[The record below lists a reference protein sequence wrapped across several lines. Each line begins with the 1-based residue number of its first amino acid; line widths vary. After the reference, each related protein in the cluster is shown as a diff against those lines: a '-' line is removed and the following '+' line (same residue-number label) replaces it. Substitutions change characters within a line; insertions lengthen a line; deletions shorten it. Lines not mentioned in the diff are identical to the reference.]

1 MSRLACSCGPAFD
14 DLFGCA
20 RHRRRRATTSPNGGD
35 KSDNTLT
42 FWSRRP
48 TAAVNLK
55 GIHTTMQI
63 AAVKDPKRKIFGIL
77 QDSQFSPMLI
87 GDATVVD
94 LRQVIAL
101 IGSRSG
107 APELGAPRTL
117 DSVKLAA
124 PVGPLAK
131 NVICVGKNYHDHAQE
146 FARSGIDQSGDR
158 QEVPDQPVVFT
169 KATSALAD
177 PFQQISASS
186 DPTHSVDYEGELGVV
201 IGRRCK
207 NVKRAEAL
215 DTVFGYTI
223 VNDVTARTIQ
233 QRHKQWFLGKS
244 LDGFCPVG
252 PVLVTADE
260 FGKPDAQELATY
272 VNGERRQFAR
282 LRDMIFDVGAT
293 IEAVSACVTL
303 EPGDLIATGT
313 PAGVGIGF
321 NPPRYLAPG
330 DEVRVS
336 ITGIGELVNRF
347 V

>member
-1 MSRLACSCGPAFD
+1 VAPE
-14 DLFGCA
+14 
-20 RHRRRRATTSPNGGD
+20 
-35 KSDNTLT
+35 
-42 FWSRRP
+42 
-48 TAAVNLK
+48 K
-55 GIHTTMQI
+55 GIFQIMKI
-63 AAVKDPKRKIFGIL
+63 AAVHDPDGKIFGIL
-77 QDSQFSPMLI
+77 EGEQFRALLAGGAP
-87 GDATVVD
+87 VRD

-101 IGSRSG
+101 TAKG
-107 APELGAPRTL
+107 AGALAFASPRAL
-117 DSVKLAA
+117 DGVKLAA

-131 NVICVGKNYHDHAQE
+131 NVICVGKNYYDHAQE
-146 FARSGIDQSGDR
+146 FARSGVDQSGDK
-158 QEVPDQPVVFT
+158 QEVPEQPVVFT
-169 KATSALAD
+169 KATTALAD
-177 PFQQISASS
+177 PFQEISASS

-201 IGRRCK
+201 IGRRAR
-207 NVKRAEAL
+207 NVKRADAL
-215 DTVFGYTI
+215 DHVFGYTI
-223 VNDVTARTIQ
+223 VNDLTARTIQ

-252 PVLVTADE
+252 PCLVTADE

-293 IEAVSACVTL
+293 IAAVSACVTL

-321 NPPRYLAPG
+321 TPPRYLVPG

-336 ITGIGELVNRF
+336 IAGIGELTNRF